1 MKVLMFT
8 VSHANLE
15 ELMAMKAIARLHD
28 VKDLGRQRDHY
39 VIKAL
44 IREEFLDTI
53 IEKSADRPRW
63 IKWPEG

>member
-1 MKVLMFT
+1 
-8 VSHANLE
+8 
-15 ELMAMKAIARLHD
+15 MKAIARLHD

-44 IREEFLDTI
+44 IREEYLDTI